1 MSKDITRREAIRE
14 MLLAGAG
21 IAVSGSLLDACAR
34 RGGNAALADAVME
47 PAPEGSRIDAQT
59 WRTLGETIGMLGL
72 GCMRLPTVGGGAAGF
87 GVSHLDQE
95 AVNAMVDYAI
105 AHGVNYFDTAPA
117 YGESEVVT
125 GNALK
130 RHPRES
136 FKIATKLSNF
146 AYGAASPSL
155 EDGKKMFE
163 TSLKNLQVDYV
174 DFLLLHAVNST
185 DELESR
191 FIKNGLLDYLKEQKA
206 AGRIKHL
213 GFSFHGDNAALPAIL
228 DKGNWD
234 FVQIQLNYLDWKDMG
249 GGFGGGGG
257 QTSAESLYNTLVARN
272 IPIVVMEPVKGGALA
287 TVSDALKARMQE
299 RHPGLSPAAN
309 ALSFV
314 GSLRGV
320 MVTLSGMS
328 NMDQLKENV
337 ALFTDFKPF
346 KADDLAFMQTI
357 ADLYKANTHIPCTG
371 CAYCMPCPHGVNIPG
386 NFKAYNTASDNLNIP
401 DPANKGKDYNKQKKA
416 FLKLYNELPVS
427 ARADMCVN
435 CNACVPKCP
444 QHIRIPGQLNMIRE
458 LVSKL

>member
-21 IAVSGSLLDACAR
+21 LAVSGSLLDSCAR
-34 RGGNAALADAVME
+34 KGGNAAAGAAME
-47 PAPEGSRIDAQT
+47 PAPEGSHIDTQT

-105 AHGVNYFDTAPA
+105 AHGINYFDTAPA

-125 GNALK
+125 GIALK

-136 FKIATKLSNF
+136 FKIATELSNF

-155 EDGKKMFE
+155 EDGKQMFE

-174 DFLLLHAVNST
+174 DFLLLHGVNSAA
-185 DELESR
+185 ELETR
-191 FIKNGLLDYLKEQKA
+191 FVNNGLLDYLKEQKA

-213 GFSFHGDNAALPAIL
+213 GFSYHGDNASLPALL
-228 DKGNWD
+228 DKDNWD
-234 FVQIQLNYLDWKDMG
+234 FVQIQLNYLDWKDMA
-249 GGFGGGGG
+249 GGFGSSAGK
-257 QTSAESLYNTLVARN
+257 TSSEGLYNTLVARN

-287 TVSDALKARMQE
+287 NVSDALKARMQE

-314 GSLRGV
+314 GSLPGV

-357 ADLYKANTHIPCTG
+357 ADLYKANTHIPCTA
-371 CAYCMPCPHGVNIPG
+371 CAYCMPCPHGIDIPG
-386 NFKAYNTASDNLNIP
+386 NFRVYNTASDALNIP
-401 DPANKGKDYNKQKKA
+401 DPENRGKDYNKQKKA
-416 FLKLYNELPVS
+416 FLKLYNAQPVA
-427 ARADMCVN
+427 ARADMCIS
-435 CNACVPKCP
+435 CNACLPKCP
-444 QHIRIPGQLNMIRE
+444 QHIRIPSQLNMIKD
-458 LVSKL
+458 LVSRL